1 MSVKLTEEKESQLTK
16 SMRKFLK
23 LISSQR
29 IAKNYA
35 IYTTKGKLLAKI
47 SCENVYKYPKQNSS

>member
-1 MSVKLTEEKESQLTK
+1 MSVELTKVKESQLTK

-35 IYTTKGKLLAKI
+35 IHTTKGKLLVKI